1 MTRKVDQIN
10 NINKKRALAALFLYI
25 RNKNLNHQKM
35 KLYQILALTALT
47 IFSCSSGDK
56 TSDTSENDTGMTEV
70 QNPEVHKR
78 VSLEEFNK
86 IIENE
91 EVQLVDVRTPGEYA
105 GGFID
110 DAINIDFMG
119 DGFVDNCT
127 AKLDKNKPMAI
138 YCAAG
143 GRSAKALEQLKAAG
157 FKEVYE
163 LGVGYNG
170 YIK

>member
-1 MTRKVDQIN
+1 
-10 NINKKRALAALFLYI
+10 
-25 RNKNLNHQKM
+25 M
-35 KLYQILALTALT
+35 KIYQILALTVLT

-56 TSDTSENDTGMTEV
+56 TSDTSENDAGMTEV

-86 IIENE
+86 IIEND
-91 EVQLVDVRTPGEYA
+91 EVQLVDVRTPDEYD
-105 GGFID
+105 GGFIEA
-110 DAINIDFMG
+110 AINIDFMG
-119 DGFVDNCT
+119 DKFAENCIAT
-127 AKLDKNKPMAI
+127 LDKDKPVAI